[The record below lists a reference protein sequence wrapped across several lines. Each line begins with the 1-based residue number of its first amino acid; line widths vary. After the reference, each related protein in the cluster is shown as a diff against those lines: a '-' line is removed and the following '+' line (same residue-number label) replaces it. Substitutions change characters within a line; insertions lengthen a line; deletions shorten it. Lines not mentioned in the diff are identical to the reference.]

1 MVLIKSPHLFYY
13 CKDKTDITFR
23 GEQNIHTMIL
33 NVPFE
38 KDSFNSSSNETFK
51 SIAPSY
57 STFDKSLD
65 SLYITAVNIHD
76 DNFNII
82 MKAHFAQPILKTE
95 ADEFVVRLKMDF

>member
-1 MVLIKSPHLFYY
+1 
-13 CKDKTDITFR
+13 
-23 GEQNIHTMIL
+23 L

-38 KDSFNSSSNETFK
+38 KNEFNSSSNETYTK
-51 SIAPSY
+51 VTPSY
-57 STFDKSLD
+57 NTFDKNED
-65 SLYITAVNIHD
+65 SIYVTGLNIHD